1 MSLSHRETSELP
13 QALAGVRVVDFTW
26 VRAGPWATRWLGALG
41 AEVIKVEWPD
51 SERGRGEGIGTP
63 PGVETSLN
71 TSGNFND
78 TNCNKLGVTLNLR
91 SPKGLDL
98 IKRLISISD
107 VVIENFSARALGS
120 WGLGYDE
127 MLKLKPDIVYVSQ
140 AGFGHTGRHRHYT
153 TFGPIAQAF
162 SGLTYQSGL
171 PGKPPAGWGWSYLD
185 DTGGM
190 YMAMATM
197 TALYHRDM
205 TGQGQHVDLSQMIA
219 GITLNG
225 PALLDTTVNGRPSR
239 REGYP
244 PGNHAVWPGT
254 TFANNYRGRTA
265 APHNAYRT
273 KGDGYNDWC
282 VIACFSDEEW
292 QNLVRTMGSPAWAI
306 DDRFTSLERRLQ
318 RQEELD
324 RRIQEWT
331 LTLDKYEL
339 MERCQAAGVGAMPVQ
354 SVEDRVEHDPQLR
367 HREMYTE
374 LDHPALGPRKFQ
386 NAPFKLAET
395 PSFHYLPSPLIGQHN
410 KEVFEGLLELSHEEF
425 VEGYEDGTFW
435 PKTRERYSYIEEML
449 QGGPLPGG
457 EGRRLSRQKSGSRA
471 PEGTASETSGH
482 NASGPLSGLRVLEL
496 ADEKGEFCGKLM
508 ADLGADVIKIE
519 PPGGV
524 SSRTQGPF
532 LDDVPDREKSISFWH
547 YNTSKRGITLN
558 LETSDGRSLFR
569 RLASN
574 ADVILETLRPGYLP
588 SLGLGYQDLKELNP
602 RLIFC
607 SLTPF
612 GQTGPWRDY
621 VTSDLLHLAVGG
633 QMACCGY
640 DEEDLPGAPPI
651 AGGGGQAWHIGCH
664 YANMAIMAALMYR
677 TATGRGQYIDAS
689 IHDACALTTEFH
701 VANYIYTGAI
711 PLRQTGRHASVTR
724 RPQSQFFCKDGK
736 YMHASVGQLGPRQ
749 IGALAEWMDT
759 YGLAGDLKD
768 SRYQDPKVVREH
780 VSHIVDLVTQFA
792 ANLTAEE
799 LAYGGQERGF
809 GWGLVRTP
817 EDLLEDGHLEDRGFW
832 VEVEHPEL
840 GRSFKYPGPAGIYNG
855 SPWRIRRRAPL
866 IGEDNQEVYCGELG
880 LQPVELA
887 LLAESKVV

>member
-1 MSLSHRETSELP
+1 MSLSTRETGEMP

-51 SERGRGEGIGTP
+51 SERGRREGIGTP

-98 IKRLISISD
+98 VKRLISMSD

-127 MLKLKPDIVYVSQ
+127 MLTLKPDIVYVSQ

-171 PGKPPAGWGWSYLD
+171 PGEPPAGWGWSYLD

-190 YMAMATM
+190 YMAMATL
-197 TALYHRDM
+197 TALYHRNM

-244 PGNHAVWPGT
+244 PGNRAVWPGT
-254 TFANNYRGRTA
+254 DFGNNYRGRTV

-273 KGDGYNDWC
+273 KGGGYNDWC
-282 VIACFSDEEW
+282 AIACFSDEEW
-292 QNLVRTMGSPAWAI
+292 
-306 DDRFTSLERRLQ
+306 RRLVDVMDSPEWATRPECSSLAGRLQ
-318 RQEELD
+318 YQDELD
-324 RRIQEWT
+324 WHIQEWT
-331 LTLDKYEL
+331 LTLEKYEL

-374 LDHPALGPRKFQ
+374 LDHPALGLRKFQ
-386 NAPFKLAET
+386 NSPFKLSET
-395 PSFHYLPSPLIGQHN
+395 PAFHYLPSPLIGQHN
-410 KEVFEGLLELSHEEF
+410 QEVFEGLLELSHEEF

-435 PKTRERYSYIEEML
+435 PATRERYPYINEML
-449 QGGPLPGG
+449 QGGPLPAG
-457 EGRRLSRQKSGSRA
+457 ERHKLSVQNRGPRA
-471 PEGTASETSGH
+471 PEGTTSETSGH
-482 NASGPLSGLRVLEL
+482 TPSGPLSGLRVLEL

-508 ADLGADVIKIE
+508 ADLGAEVIKIE

-532 LDDVPDREKSISFWH
+532 LDDIPDREKSISFWH

-574 ADVILETLRPGYLP
+574 SDVILETLKPGYLP
-588 SLGLGYQDLKELNP
+588 SLGLGYEDLKGLNP
-602 RLIFC
+602 GLVFC

-633 QMACCGY
+633 QMGCCGY
-640 DEEDLPGAPPI
+640 DEDDLPDAPPI
-651 AGGGGQAWHIGCH
+651 AGGGGQAWHIGSH
-664 YANMAIMAALMYR
+664 YANMAIMAALMHR
-677 TATGRGQYIDAS
+677 TETGRGQYIDAS

-701 VANYIYTGAI
+701 VANYIYTGAV
-711 PLRQTGRHASVTR
+711 PLRQTGRHASAVR
-724 RPQSQFFCKDGK
+724 RPPSQFLCQDGK

-768 SRYQDPKVVREH
+768 PSYQDPRVVREK

-817 EDLLEDGHLEDRGFW
+817 EDLIDDGHLEDRGFW

-855 SPWRIRRRAPL
+855 SPWSIRRRAPL
-866 IGEDNQEVYCGELG
+866 IGEDNVEVYCGELG
-880 LQPVELA
+880 LQPSELA
-887 LLAESKVV
+887 VLAESNVV

>member
-1 MSLSHRETSELP
+1 MSLSTRETGELP
-13 QALAGVRVVDFTW
+13 QALAGVRIVDFTW

-98 IKRLISISD
+98 VKRLISISD
-107 VVIENFSARALGS
+107 VVIENFSARALVN

-127 MLKLKPDIVYVSQ
+127 MLKLKQDIIYVSQ
-140 AGFGHTGRHRHYT
+140 AGFGHTGRHSHYT

-162 SGLTYQSGL
+162 SGLTHQSGL

-244 PGNHAVWPGT
+244 PGNRAVWPGA
-254 TFANNYRGRTA
+254 TFENNYRGRTA

-273 KGDGYNDWC
+273 KGGGYNDWC
-282 VIACFSDEEW
+282 AIACFSDEEW
-292 QNLVRTMGSPAWAI
+292 QNLVRAMGSPAWAA
-306 DDRFTSLERRLQ
+306 RPEYSSLAGRL
-318 RQEELD
+318 RHQEELD
-324 RRIQEWT
+324 RGIQEWT

-339 MERCQAAGVGAMPVQ
+339 MERCQVAGVGAMPVQ
-354 SVEDRVEHDPQLR
+354 GVEDRVEHDPQLR

-374 LDHPALGPRKFQ
+374 LDHPALGLRKFQ
-386 NAPFKLAET
+386 NAPFKLSET
-395 PSFHYLPSPLIGQHN
+395 PAFHHLPSPLIGQHN
-410 KEVFEGLLELSHEEF
+410 REVFEGLLELSDEELA
-425 VEGYEDGTFW
+425 EGYEDGTFW
-435 PKTRERYSYIEEML
+435 PKTRERYPYIEEML
-449 QGGPLPGG
+449 QGGSLPDG
-457 EGRRLSRQKSGSRA
+457 EKGRLSRENLGPRA
-471 PEGTASETSGH
+471 PQGTASESSG
-482 NASGPLSGLRVLEL
+482 NNTRGPLSGIRVLEL

-519 PPGGV
+519 PPGGA
-524 SSRTQGPF
+524 SSRSVGPF
-532 LDDVPDREKSISFWH
+532 LDDVPHRERSISFWH
-547 YNTSKRGITLN
+547 YNTSKRGVTLN
-558 LETSDGRSLFR
+558 LETSEGRSLFR
-569 RLASN
+569 RLASD
-574 ADVILETLRPGYLP
+574 ADIVLETLRPGRLP

-612 GQTGPWRDY
+612 GQTGPWRDF

-633 QMACCGY
+633 QMGCCGY
-640 DEEDLPGAPPI
+640 DEEDVPDAPPI

-664 YANMAIMAALMYR
+664 YANIAITAALMHR
-677 TATGRGQYIDAS
+677 TKSGLGQYIDAS
-689 IHDACALTTEFH
+689 IHDSCALTTEFH
-701 VANYIYTGAI
+701 VANYIYTGGV
-711 PLRQTGRHASVTR
+711 PLRQTGRHASVTP
-724 RPQSQFFCKDGK
+724 RPHSQFLCKDGR

-749 IGALAEWMDT
+749 IGALAEWMDA
-759 YGLAGDLKD
+759 YGLAGDLQD
-768 SRYQDPKVVREH
+768 PGYQDPKVVREK
-780 VSHIVDLVTQFA
+780 VSHIVDLVTRFA

-832 VEVEHPEL
+832 VDVEHPEL
-840 GRSFKYPGPAGIYNG
+840 ERSFKYPGPAGLYNG

-866 IGEDNQEVYCGELG
+866 VGEDNQEVYCGELG
-880 LQPVELA
+880 LQPAELA
-887 LLAESKVV
+887 ILAEFNVI